1 MLNMKYVITE
11 EQYKRF
17 MKSSPALQNAI
28 TKYLNQYIEVGERKV
43 AKKSHN
49 YGNLREDWCVDGV
62 ETITAI
68 FYFEDGKFEGGH
80 LIVSKNLIKTIQS
93 LFTVKES
100 FVLHVIEEWYED
112 IMIPK
117 FEQITGESG
126 LYLNEIGSSDRDH
139 ECIPEPVKPEGITDE
154 EMIDF
159 IYNNTAYRKE
169 EVIDKIESGER
180 DLEDFYLDI
189 MDIVKRKEILGF

>member
-1 MLNMKYVITE
+1 MKYIITE

-28 TKYLNQYIEVGERKV
+28 TKYLNQYIEGGERKV
-43 AKKSHN
+43 AKKSRN

-62 ETITAI
+62 ETITSVY
-68 FYFEDGKFEGGH
+68 FFEDGNFIGGH

-112 IMIPK
+112 TMIPK
-117 FEQITGESG
+117 FEGIVGETGF
-126 LYLNEIGSSDRDH
+126 YFDEIGVVERDH
-139 ECIPEPVKPEGITDE
+139 ECIPESVKPEDITDE

-189 MDIVKRKEILGF
+189 MDIVKRKEITGF

>member
-1 MLNMKYVITE
+1 MKIIITE

-28 TKYLNQYIEVGERKV
+28 TKYLNQYIEGGQRKV
-43 AKKSHN
+43 AKKSRN
-49 YGNLREDWCVDGV
+49 YGNLREDWCIDGL

-68 FYFEDGKFEGGH
+68 YYFDNGNFNEGT
-80 LIVSKNLIKTIQS
+80 LIVSKNLVKTIQS

-117 FEQITGESG
+117 FEEIVGETGF
-126 LYLNEIGSSDRDH
+126 YINNINSSDKDH
-139 ECIPEPVKPEGITDE
+139 ECIPESVKPEGITDE

-159 IYNNTAYRKE
+159 IDKNTAYRRQE
-169 EVIDKIESGER
+169 IIDKIESGER
-180 DLEDFYLDI
+180 DIEDFYLDI
-189 MDIVKRKEILGF
+189 VDTVKRKEQLGF

>member
-1 MLNMKYVITE
+1 MKYIITE

-28 TKYLNQYIEVGERKV
+28 TKYLNQYIEGGERKV
-43 AKKSHN
+43 AKKSRN

-68 FYFEDGKFEGGH
+68 FYFEDGKFEGGN

>member
-1 MLNMKYVITE
+1 MKYIITE

-17 MKSSPALQNAI
+17 IKSSPALQNAI
-28 TKYLNQYIEVGERKV
+28 TKYLNQYIEEGQRKITQ
-43 AKKSHN
+43 KSRN
-49 YGNLREDWCVDGV
+49 YGNLREDWCVDGIEV
-62 ETITAI
+62 ITSV
-68 FYFEDGKFEGGH
+68 FYFEDKNFQGGH
-80 LIVSKNLIKTIQS
+80 LIVSENLVKTIQS

-117 FEQITGESG
+117 FEEMVGESG
-126 LYLNEIGSSDRDH
+126 LYVDEIATSERDH
-139 ECIPEPVKPEGITDE
+139 ECIPEPIKPEGITDD

-159 IYNNTAYRKE
+159 IDKNTGYKRQE
-169 EVIDKIESGER
+169 IINQIESGER

-189 MDIVKRKEILGF
+189 VDTVKRHEILGF

>member
-1 MLNMKYVITE
+1 MKIIITE

-28 TKYLNQYIEVGERKV
+28 TKYLNQYIEGGQRKV
-43 AKKSHN
+43 AKKSRN
-49 YGNLREDWCVDGV
+49 YGNLREDWCIDGL

-68 FYFEDGKFEGGH
+68 YYFDNGKFNEGT
-80 LIVSKNLIKTIQS
+80 LIVSKNLVKTIQS

-112 IMIPK
+112 TMIPK
-117 FEQITGESG
+117 FEEIVGETGF
-126 LYLNEIGSSDRDH
+126 YINNIDSSDKDH

-159 IYNNTAYRKE
+159 ITNNTAYRRE
-169 EVIDKIESGER
+169 EVVKKIESGER
-180 DLEDFYLDI
+180 DVEDFYLDI
-189 MDIVKRKEILGF
+189 VDTVKRKEQLGF

>member
-1 MLNMKYVITE
+1 MKYIITE

-28 TKYLNQYIEVGERKV
+28 TKYLNQYIEGGQRKITN
-43 AKKSHN
+43 KSRN

-62 ETITAI
+62 ETITSI
-68 FYFEDGKFEGGH
+68 YFFENGNFSGGH
-80 LIVSKNLIKTIQS
+80 LIVSENLIKTIQS

-139 ECIPEPVKPEGITDE
+139 ECMPEPVKPEGITDE

-159 IYNNTAYRKE
+159 IDKNTAYRRQE
-169 EVIDKIESGER
+169 IIDKIESGER

-189 MDIVKRKEILGF
+189 VDTVKRKKILGF

>member
-1 MLNMKYVITE
+1 MKYIITE

-17 MKSSPALQNAI
+17 IKSSPALQNAI
-28 TKYLNQYIEVGERKV
+28 TKYLNQYIEEGQRKITQ
-43 AKKSHN
+43 KSRN
-49 YGNLREDWCVDGV
+49 YGNLREDWCVDGIEV
-62 ETITAI
+62 ITSV
-68 FYFEDGKFEGGH
+68 FYFEDENFQGGH
-80 LIVSKNLIKTIQS
+80 LIVSENLVKTIQS

-117 FEQITGESG
+117 FEEMVGESG
-126 LYLNEIGSSDRDH
+126 LYVDEIATSERDH
-139 ECIPEPVKPEGITDE
+139 VCIPEPIKPEGITDD

-159 IYNNTAYRKE
+159 IDKNTGYKRQE
-169 EVIDKIESGER
+169 IINQIESGER

-189 MDIVKRKEILGF
+189 VDTVKRHEILGF

>member
-1 MLNMKYVITE
+1 MKYVITE

>member
-1 MLNMKYVITE
+1 MKYIITE

-28 TKYLNQYIEVGERKV
+28 TKYLNQYIEGGQRKV
-43 AKKSHN
+43 AKKSRN

-62 ETITAI
+62 ESITAI
-68 FYFEDGKFEGGH
+68 YYFEDGNFSGGH
-80 LIVSKNLIKTIQS
+80 LIVSENLIKTIQS

-139 ECIPEPVKPEGITDE
+139 ECIPESVKPEGITDE

-159 IYNNTAYRKE
+159 IDKNTAYRRQE
-169 EVIDKIESGER
+169 IIDKIESGER

-189 MDIVKRKEILGF
+189 VDTVKRKEQLGF

>member
-1 MLNMKYVITE
+1 MKYLITE

-17 MKSSPALQNAI
+17 IKSSPALQNAI
-28 TKYLNQYIEVGERKV
+28 TKYLNQYVGEGQRKITQ
-43 AKKSHN
+43 KSRN
-49 YGNLREDWCVDGV
+49 YGNLREDWCVGGV
-62 ETITAI
+62 EAITAI
-68 FYFEDGKFEGGH
+68 FYFEDENFEGGH
-80 LIVSKNLIKTIQS
+80 LIVSKNFIKTIQS

-117 FEQITGESG
+117 FEEMVGETG
-126 LYLNEIGSSDRDH
+126 LYVDDIGVVERDH
-139 ECIPEPVKPEGITDE
+139 ECIPEPIKPEGITDD

-159 IYNNTAYRKE
+159 IDKNTGYKRQE
-169 EVIDKIESGER
+169 IINQIESGER

-189 MDIVKRKEILGF
+189 VDTVKRHEILGF